1 MGAPRILSRPSLVV
15 EVEVSVM
22 SSRTVVVRY
31 RVKADRVEENV
42 SAVREVF
49 TELERSSPGGIRYA
63 TYRTGDGDGTG
74 VGFMHL
80 AWIETDD
87 GKNPLL
93 AVEAFQR
100 FAATVRDRCVEPPV
114 TTELEVVGAY
124 RLGP

>member
-1 MGAPRILSRPSLVV
+1 
-15 EVEVSVM
+15 M

-31 RVKADRVEENV
+31 RMKADRAEENV
-42 SAVREVF
+42 RAVREVF
-49 TELERSSPGGIRYA
+49 AELARSRPAGIRYA
-63 TYRTGDGDGTG
+63 TFRVGDGDGAG

-114 TTELEVVGAY
+114 TTELEAVGAY
-124 RLGP
+124 RLSS